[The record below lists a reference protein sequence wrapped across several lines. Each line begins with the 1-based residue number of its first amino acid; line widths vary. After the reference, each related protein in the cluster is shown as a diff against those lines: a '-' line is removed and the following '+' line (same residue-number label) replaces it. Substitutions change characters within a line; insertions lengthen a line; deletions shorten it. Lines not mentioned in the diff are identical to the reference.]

1 MINSYMPSQ
10 MIYLNDKNYS
20 LLHGEANM
28 SELINSL
35 LSTHF
40 NRYDLMSKEQLA
52 KELKIS
58 KAEDAIEVMKNGKD

>member
-28 SELINSL
+28 SELINNL
-35 LSTHF
+35 LKTHF
-40 NRYDLMSKEQLA
+40 GRYDLMSKEQLA

-58 KAEDAIEVMKNGKD
+58 KAEDAIEEMKNGKD